1 MALKIIQLEAKYLAG
16 QYLGFLVFN
25 VSALSSKGDMRTE
38 GGMKDKLCGLTL
50 VGTLLKGVSFD
61 LFRVV
66 TLTVLVRSPGSTTQR

>member
-38 GGMKDKLCGLTL
+38 GGMKEISSADLRGLLETYPTF
-50 VGTLLKGVSFD
+50 GREKETGLLGALD
-61 LFRVV
+61 
-66 TLTVLVRSPGSTTQR
+66 T